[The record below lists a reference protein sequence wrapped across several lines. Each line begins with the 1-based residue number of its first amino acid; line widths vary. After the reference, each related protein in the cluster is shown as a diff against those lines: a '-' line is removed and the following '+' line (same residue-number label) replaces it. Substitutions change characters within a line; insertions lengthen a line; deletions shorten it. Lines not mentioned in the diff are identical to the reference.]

1 MSDRR
6 LAIFVTTA
14 GQTVAINPD
23 LVQCLYGPPSVPVGQ
38 VQICFGDRRTE
49 TVDGEIDR
57 VAKHLGFEI
66 ARMAKALRGQLG
78 PLAGHTLPVD

>member
-23 LVQCLYGPPSVPVGQ
+23 LVHCLYGRPGVPVEE
-38 VQICFGDRRTE
+38 VQICFGDKRTE
-49 TVDGEIDR
+49 TVEGEIDR

-66 ARMAKALRGQLG
+66 ARVAKSLHGQVG
-78 PLAGHTLPVD
+78 PLAGHT